1 MAAQTLDATGRS
13 YLSEAGWA
21 TVDGRDAIFKKFE
34 FKDFNEAFG
43 FMSRIAL
50 KAEQICHHPEWF

>member
-1 MAAQTLDATGRS
+1 MAAQPIDACGRS
-13 YLSEAGWA
+13 HLLDTGWE
-21 TVDGRDAIFKKFE
+21 TVEGRDAIFKKFE

-50 KAEQICHHPEWF
+50 KAEQICHHPEW